1 MQNRV
6 RKKTIAIRV
15 TEDEYALVKEKMNLL
30 GMKNMSAYAR
40 KMLIDGMIIEVNN
53 QSFDDVAKEINLI
66 GRNINQVVKRINI
79 SKDAK
84 TADIEELKGY
94 QKKIWQLL
102 RSIR

>member
-30 GMKNMSAYAR
+30 DMKNMSAYAR